1 MIIEAPYKLGD
12 VVSVKLANGEELIGR
27 FEEKTASHVKLAKP
41 LSLVATEQGVGL
53 APFMF
58 TISPET
64 KIELSINSIICV
76 VKSAK
81 DAADLYIKQTTGLT
95 V

>member
-1 MIIEAPYKLGD
+1 MIIEAPYTVGD
-12 VVSVKLANGEELIGR
+12 VVSIKLTTGEELMAR
-27 FEEKTASHVKLAKP
+27 YNDKTATHLRLTKP
-41 LSLVATEQGVGL
+41 MILVATEHGVGF

-64 KIELSINSIICV
+64 RVEIGINNIICV

-81 DAADLYIKQTTGLT
+81 DAADMYIKQTTGLA

>member
-1 MIIEAPYKLGD
+1 MIIEAPYKMGD
-12 VVSVKLANGEELIGR
+12 TVSVKLGTGEEVIARMVSEDKDHL
-27 FEEKTASHVKLAKP
+27 TVSKP
-41 LSLVATEQGVGL
+41 MILVATEQGVGF

-64 KIELSINSIICV
+64 QVKIRLNNIICV
-76 VKSAK
+76 VKAAK
-81 DAADLYIKQTTGLT
+81 DAADLYIKQTTGLA

>member
-1 MIIEAPYKLGD
+1 MIIEAPYSVGD
-12 VVSVKLANGEELIGR
+12 VVSIKLTNGEELIGR
-27 FEEKTASHVKLAKP
+27 FEEKTANHVKVAKP
-41 LSLVATEQGVGL
+41 LSLVATEQGVGF

-58 TISPET
+58 TVSPET
-64 KIELSINSIICV
+64 KLELGINNIICI

>member
-1 MIIEAPYKLGD
+1 MIIEAPYTVGD
-12 VVSVKLANGEELIGR
+12 VVSVKLSTGEELISR
-27 FEEKTASHVKLAKP
+27 FTEKTPTHIKLTKP
-41 LSLVATEQGVGL
+41 MILVATEQGVGF

-64 KIELSINSIICV
+64 KIEISINNIICV

-81 DAADLYIKQTTGLT
+81 DAADLYIKQTTGLAL
-95 V
+95 